1 MFRALC
7 FLTYCV
13 RAKSATTL
21 NKMGKGR
28 MTLLDVYAIVKEL
41 KKKVVGEY
49 TLFSCISIMVLIAD
63 FHI

>member
-1 MFRALC
+1 
-7 FLTYCV
+7 
-13 RAKSATTL
+13 
-21 NKMGKGR
+21 MGKGR

>member
-1 MFRALC
+1 VFRALC

-13 RAKSATTL
+13 CAKSATTL

-49 TLFSCISIMVLIAD
+49 TLFLCISIMVR
-63 FHI
+63 